1 VGSPIDLDV
10 LEFGAAAYQVYARKD
25 QRVAIAVSREQRSVA
40 QEDGE
45 RVGSR
50 VSKEV
55 ARAGSRSQAGGGPR
69 GERSER
75 ERDPGGGGSGSA
87 SLPSSRDGSI
97 GRRYRF
103 HSFAKTDRHKEAS
116 GEPERRP
123 GADAD
128 VQVEQRDAIVGAEQA
143 AAGSVHGNHG
153 GSGSVA
159 RGTVRRLPSL
169 GQKGTTKRPPPTI
182 SQIPHVPSTNFQVR
196 SGHTKKFTQLQI
208 RPAAGTDH
216 FSREMESVAAR
227 RTPSHA
233 NGGPSDLTSFRD
245 VETSAFRIAKSAT

>member
-1 VGSPIDLDV
+1 LFCICVV
-10 LEFGAAAYQVYARKD
+10 LV
-25 QRVAIAVSREQRSVA
+25 
-40 QEDGE
+40 
-45 RVGSR
+45 
-50 VSKEV
+50 
-55 ARAGSRSQAGGGPR
+55 
-69 GERSER
+69 
-75 ERDPGGGGSGSA
+75 
-87 SLPSSRDGSI
+87 

-128 VQVEQRDAIVGAEQA
+128 VQVKQRGSWNGRDSGESSCNVLDAIVGAEQA
-143 AAGSVHGNHG
+143 AAGPVHGNHG

-169 GQKGTTKRPPPTI
+169 GQKGTTKRPLPTI

>member
-25 QRVAIAVSREQRSVA
+25 QRVAVAVSREQRSVA

-87 SLPSSRDGSI
+87 SLPSSRDGS
-97 GRRYRF
+97 
-103 HSFAKTDRHKEAS
+103 
-116 GEPERRP
+116 
-123 GADAD
+123 
-128 VQVEQRDAIVGAEQA
+128 
-143 AAGSVHGNHG
+143 
-153 GSGSVA
+153 
-159 RGTVRRLPSL
+159 
-169 GQKGTTKRPPPTI
+169 
-182 SQIPHVPSTNFQVR
+182 SQSPN
-196 SGHTKKFTQLQI
+196 
-208 RPAAGTDH
+208 
-216 FSREMESVAAR
+216 
-227 RTPSHA
+227 
-233 NGGPSDLTSFRD
+233 
-245 VETSAFRIAKSAT
+245 